1 MSAAGCARVLV
12 VDDNEVVRRAL
23 RGVIAHDESL
33 LVVGDAASGTS
44 ALESIK
50 TLQPDLVCL
59 DVMMPGVDGLTVL
72 RQVRQEYPA
81 IRVVLIT
88 GQATA
93 EIVAQARELGA
104 HGFVVKPFNAAKVLK
119 TIHAALA

>member
-1 MSAAGCARVLV
+1 MSTQTCARVFV
-12 VDDNEVVRRAL
+12 VDDNDVVRRAL
-23 RGVIAHDESL
+23 KGVIAHDEAL
-33 LVVGDAASGTS
+33 LVIGEASSGTS

-50 TLQPDLVCL
+50 ALQPDLVCL
-59 DVMMPGVDGLTVL
+59 DIMMPGVDGLTVL

-93 EIVAQARELGA
+93 ETVAQARELGA

>member
-1 MSAAGCARVLV
+1 MSTEQCARVLV

-23 RGVIAHDESL
+23 KGVIAHDEEL
-33 LVVGDAASGTS
+33 LVVGEASSGTS

-50 TLQPDLVCL
+50 ALQPDLVCL
-59 DVMMPGVDGLTVL
+59 DIVLPGVDGLTVL

-81 IRVVLIT
+81 MRVVLIT

-93 EIVAQARELGA
+93 DVVAQARELGA
-104 HGFVVKPFNAAKVLK
+104 HGFVVKPFNADKVLK
-119 TIHAALA
+119 SIHAALG

>member
-1 MSAAGCARVLV
+1 MSTEQCARVFV

-23 RGVIAHDESL
+23 KGVISHDEAL
-33 LVVGDAASGTS
+33 LVVGEASNGTS

-50 TLQPDLVCL
+50 ALEPDLVCL
-59 DVMMPGVDGLTVL
+59 DIMLPGVDGLTIL

-81 IRVVLIT
+81 MRVVLIT

-93 EIVAQARELGA
+93 DVVAQARELGA

>member
-1 MSAAGCARVLV
+1 MSTEQCARVLV

-23 RGVIAHDESL
+23 KGVISHDEGL
-33 LVVGDAASGTS
+33 LVIGEASSGTS

-50 TLQPDLVCL
+50 ALQPDLVCL
-59 DVMMPGVDGLTVL
+59 DIMLPGVDGLTVL

-81 IRVVLIT
+81 MRVVLIT

-93 EIVAQARELGA
+93 EVVAQARELGA

-119 TIHAALA
+119 TIHAALG

>member
-1 MSAAGCARVLV
+1 MSNGSCARILV

-23 RGVIAHDESL
+23 RGLIAHDDSL
-33 LVVGDAASGTS
+33 LVVGEAASGHS

-59 DVMMPGVDGLTVL
+59 DIMLPGVDGLAVL
-72 RQVRQEYPA
+72 RQVRQDHPA
-81 IRVVLIT
+81 MRVVLIT

-104 HGFVVKPFNAAKVLK
+104 NGFVVKPFNGAKVLK
-119 TIHAALA
+119 TIHNALA

>member
-1 MSAAGCARVLV
+1 MSTESCARILV

-23 RGVIAHDESL
+23 RGVIGHDEKL
-33 LVVGDAASGTS
+33 LVVGEASSGTS

-50 TLQPDLVCL
+50 ALEADLVCL
-59 DVMMPGVDGLTVL
+59 DIVLPGVDGLTIL
-72 RQVRQEYPA
+72 RQVRQEYPSM
-81 IRVVLIT
+81 RVVLIT

-93 EIVAQARELGA
+93 EVVAQARELAA

-119 TIHAALA
+119 TIHAALG